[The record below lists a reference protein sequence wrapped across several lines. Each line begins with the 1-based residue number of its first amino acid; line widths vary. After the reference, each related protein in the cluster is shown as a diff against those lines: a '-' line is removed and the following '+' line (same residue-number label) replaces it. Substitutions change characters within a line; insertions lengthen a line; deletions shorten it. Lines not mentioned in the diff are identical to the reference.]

1 MRVWKRLV
9 ATAAVCAVAFTGV
22 AEEAKKKVVFLA
34 GAPSHA
40 LGEHEHI
47 AGCKLLAAKL
57 SAAMPEIET
66 VVNTGRFP
74 KDESIFDGAASVVV
88 YCDGGQGHIL
98 NRHLELFDGLMKKGV
113 GLVCIH
119 YAVETVKG
127 PEGDKFLEWMGG
139 YFEPHWSVNPHWK
152 ANYETLPDH
161 PITRGVPPFSVQD
174 EWYYHMRFVPEMA
187 NVAPILTALPPKST
201 LEREDGPHSGN
212 PDVRAAVERGEKQH
226 MAWAY
231 ERPGG
236 GRGFGFTGGHF
247 HKNWQDDN
255 FRKLVLNAI
264 AWTANVE
271 VPEGGITTPT
281 PTDEEILANQK
292 DQR

>member
-9 ATAAVCAVAFTGV
+9 AAAAVCAVAFTGV

-34 GAPSHA
+34 GPPSHA

-57 SAAMPEIET
+57 SEAMPNIET

-119 YAVETVKG
+119 YAVETVPGK
-127 PEGDKFLEWMGG
+127 EGDKFLEWMGG
-139 YFEPHWSVNPHWK
+139 YFEPHWSVNPHWR

-174 EWYYHMRFVPEMA
+174 EWYYHMRFVPEMK
-187 NVAPILTALPPKST
+187 NVAPILTALPPKHT

-212 PDVRAAVERGEKQH
+212 PDVRAAIERGEKQH

-247 HKNWQDDN
+247 HKNWQNDN

>member
-34 GAPSHA
+34 GPPSHA

-47 AGCKLLAAKL
+47 AGCKLLANKL
-57 SAAMPEIET
+57 SEAMPNIET

-174 EWYYHMRFVPEMA
+174 EWYYHMRFVPEMK
-187 NVAPILTALPPKST
+187 NVAPILTALPPKHT

-212 PDVRAAVERGEKQH
+212 PDVRAAIERGEKQH